1 MCRKIYEPA
10 HVMELVDVGDS
21 KSPGSDTVPV
31 RVRPWAL
38 FNSEPNLL
46 LQWFGFLLTIL
57 KQCNTIWLYFQY
69 SSITHF
75 VPSHIK
81 GVSSQLTTLHQPN
94 QNNWQLE
101 QIEQLHCVPEKKPAC
116 HSIPPESHFHES
128 HCDRD
133 CSLMDNTWDM
143 HELPGNPEQ

>member
-31 RVRPWAL
+31 RVRPWAPC
-38 FNSEPNLL
+38 NTKPNLV
-46 LQWFGFLLTIL
+46 QRFGFLFTIL
-57 KQCNTIWLYFQY
+57 KQYHTISLHFQY
-69 SSITHF
+69 SSIMHF

-101 QIEQLHCVPEKKPAC
+101 QIEQLHNVPAKMPAC
-116 HSIPPESHFHES
+116 HSIQPEFHFHES
-128 HCDRD
+128 HYDRD
-133 CSLMDNTWDM
+133 CSLMDNT
-143 HELPGNPEQ
+143 